1 MTELRPETKPATTER
16 AIRENA
22 ASKFQATSF
31 LRKVKLKIRK
41 VKLKH
46 DFSKACMAKYL
57 SE

>member
-1 MTELRPETKPATTER
+1 MTELTPETKPATTER
-16 AIRENA
+16 ATRENA

-31 LRKVKLKIRK
+31 LRKVKLK
-41 VKLKH
+41 H